1 MENSILARL
10 SPEIRNAIYEFT
22 FISDYAVTLKNKEIM
37 HPLTSTCRQLRNE
50 TLHMYLALTSFN
62 AHLDDG
68 PALPLANWL
77 KTIGPDRCLLLG
89 EVNIWDLHMLN
100 AILHGVET
108 TQHLL
113 DNGTAAGD
121 PYVLRPIGRQVF
133 HKSWYLKDIIP
144 AFQSIGLALARFCIV
159 EEGDR
164 LKQTSEFAIMPL
176 AELGEVES
184 GVALAEN
191 LGLSD
196 AERVSL
202 MEQLDQG
209 RREIRL
215 LEGRRNIILCFD
227 TGQRLISM
235 RQEFIPRDEEF
246 YL

>member
-1 MENSILARL
+1 
-10 SPEIRNAIYEFT
+10 
-22 FISDYAVTLKNKEIM
+22 
-37 HPLTSTCRQLRNE
+37 
-50 TLHMYLALTSFN
+50 MYLALTTFN

-68 PALPLANWL
+68 PATPLAQWL
-77 KTIGPDRCLLLG
+77 KILGRERCLLLG
-89 EVNIWDLHMLN
+89 AVNIWDMHMLN
-100 AILHGVET
+100 AILHGQESTQRLLRDGTET
-108 TQHLL
+108 
-113 DNGTAAGD
+113 GD
-121 PYVLRPIGRQVF
+121 AYVLRPIGRQVF

-144 AFQSIGLALARFCIV
+144 AFQSIGLGLARFCIV

-164 LKQTSEFAIMPL
+164 LKQTSEFAILP
-176 AELGEVES
+176 ADELGDVES
-184 GVALAEN
+184 GVALAES